1 MNKKTRKIECKF
13 CIEVKSVHF
22 KTDDDIQKNNN
33 EFIVPHTTCTI
44 PASPK
49 SNGLSQ

>member
-44 PASPK
+44 PVSPK